1 MWGMFLVIV
10 LLEGAFAHV
19 QLVIAKSFDKITHE
33 DLFMELCVHEITNT
47 SRLANVLDW
56 YTALNH

>member
-1 MWGMFLVIV
+1 MFWVIV

-19 QLVIAKSFDKITHE
+19 QLVIAKSFDKITPE
-33 DLFMELCVHEITNT
+33 DLRIGLCVHEITNT
-47 SRLANVLDW
+47 SRIANVLDW

>member
-1 MWGMFLVIV
+1 MFWVIV

-19 QLVIAKSFDKITHE
+19 QLVIAKSFDEITPE
-33 DLFMELCVHEITNT
+33 NLCIMLCVYEITNT

-56 YTALNH
+56 YTALKH

>member
-1 MWGMFLVIV
+1 MFWVIV
-10 LLEGAFAHV
+10 LLEGAFAHA
-19 QLVIAKSFDKITHE
+19 QLVIAKGFKKITPE
-33 DLFMELCVHEITNT
+33 DLRIELCVYEIINT

>member
-1 MWGMFLVIV
+1 MFWVIV

-19 QLVIAKSFDKITHE
+19 QLVIANSFDKITPE
-33 DLFMELCVHEITNT
+33 NLRMMLCVYEIINT